1 MQLRAPVSGLR
12 QPQRRLAAPA
22 AGAAAARRRPRTLLR
37 PAAYVGGGSGP
48 GASPPYITSSEDAE
62 VADIIHL
69 AKHRLARKQQAAVPP
84 QGPVGDFFH
93 KLKLAWQ
100 IFFPEQPRS
109 LTPKEEGKQRLRMI
123 LVADR
128 VGMNEVTMEAMRE
141 RIIGAVSPYVEIES
155 PDLVEVAVTTD
166 VELGAIYSVAVPVKR
181 VKPAARVPLNE
192 DGEFEVAWDPHNEE
206 SDPSSQ
212 FPYGT

>member
-1 MQLRAPVSGLR
+1 MQSHSLAGSR
-12 QPQRRLAAPA
+12 QRPRLA
-22 AGAAAARRRPRTLLR
+22 AAAARSTARSRGRAP
-37 PAAYVGGGSGP
+37 PAAAYQPRSTP
-48 GASPPYITSSEDAE
+48 ISSTDSD
-62 VADIIHL
+62 VSDIINL
-69 AKHRLARKQQAAVPP
+69 AKHRMARKQQAAEVP
-84 QGPVGDFFH
+84 QGPLGDFLH
-93 KLKLAWQ
+93 KVHLAWR
-100 IFFPEQPRS
+100 IFFPEQQRE

-155 PDLVEVAVTTD
+155 PELVEVAVTTD

-181 VKPAARVPLNE
+181 VRPSVRVPMNA
-192 DGEFEVAWDPHNEE
+192 DGEFELAWDPH
-206 SDPSSQ
+206 SDEADPASQ

>member
-1 MQLRAPVSGLR
+1 MQSI
-12 QPQRRLAAPA
+12 AAPHRPPLQERS
-22 AGAAAARRRPRTLLR
+22 GGPAAAARRRPAVPQPRAPP
-37 PAAYVGGGSGP
+37 PAAYQQHAGGAP
-48 GASPPYITSSEDAE
+48 TSSSDTD
-62 VADIIHL
+62 VSDIIHL
-69 AKHRLARKQQAAVPP
+69 AKHRMAKKQAVEPSGGLAE
-84 QGPVGDFFH
+84 FLH
-93 KLKLAWQ
+93 KVQLAWR
-100 IFFPEQPRS
+100 IFFPEQPRT

-166 VELGAIYSVAVPVKR
+166 VDLGAIYSVAVPVKR

-192 DGEFEVAWDPHNEE
+192 DGDITFHWDPTDEE
-206 SDPSSQ
+206 SDPASQ